1 MPQCIECG
9 HFMEEAIH
17 PETRTVNRC
26 PNCDKVCDTYY
37 EFDEVQ
43 KWIDVALLRRRA
55 WAHIL
60 FNERS
65 IFLKSIY
72 VELPLRVSSLH
83 LVRIIKGP
91 YFHMM
96 NYTATLPRLIFYAI
110 QEFVLLSVAAAWM
123 GNILRSRSGNPLRRW
138 IFAVSLAVSSK
149 FSYCIFLTWV
159 TPTHLLPIVDGIFFL
174 WLTRAFRIL
183 LSISTLCF
191 GMGTATFLSLKD
203 LAAANYLCILY
214 GMVKGIVCYAVP
226 SSTLDI
232 SDKQVIIKTTV
243 GWSNIRAIKKVEN
256 RMGKARQSLKTKTYT
271 MGIGKMVYFVGR
283 VSISTQMVLSI
294 KERHWEDGMF
304 NGQGTYTYK
313 DGSVYEGSWLKGLQ
327 NGHGTYTSAT
337 GKGKYTGEWGNGE
350 PHGRGRL
357 EKSNGSYYDG
367 DWKNGLQNGKGMAKY
382 DDLQTE
388 YHGDWKNGKES
399 GGGHLKY
406 QNVSKAVKFDEGG
419 IVDEEVCFH
428 CLERHATTIFVP
440 CGHVRLC
447 QRCASEEEEEK
458 KKMGQCISVD
468 KLQRCMFICSD
479 PIIRVQNGFWQGGG
493 ETKHK
498 VIPIE
503 VRRHTL
509 VECPST
515 ETIHLNTCLKIV
527 YELVPLVWASLLA
540 YQEVSGIIIGLHN
553 ASLVD
558 LVEIKGQLVEAK
570 GGTLESV
577 LEIVDRSLLD
587 LGWSNCKEHYYNDNE
602 DNVPQTTLL
611 VNNYKGQSFFVKLS
625 RSSIPSATPLYDVH
639 YHLQTDSL
647 ITNDNH
653 YFMIHLTGSKIDAVD
668 VQQSSIPSSITKE
681 MRDCLEKSEFFDAK
695 KIFCDTFLTRN

>member
-72 VELPLRVSSLH
+72 VVLLCCCIEAFVVRSNAVLSSVTAASDAGTAASGLSSLH

-96 NYTATLPRLIFYAI
+96 NYTATLPRLIMYAI

-203 LAAANYLCILY
+203 LAFILFHKKKKKHIINSAANYLCILY

-243 GWSNIRAIKKVEN
+243 GWSNIRAIKKAVFKNKDIYDGDWEN
-256 RMGKARQSLKTKTYT
+256 GLFCGEGEYLYADGSQYKGAWRNGKQNGEGKATFKRGDEYL
-271 MGIGKMVYFVGR
+271 G
-283 VSISTQMVLSI
+283 
-294 KERHWEDGMF
+294 HWEDGMF

-458 KKMGQCISVD
+458 KKMGQHLTCIECNIPVERMI
-468 KLQRCMFICSD
+468 QRLSTNCKDACLF
-479 PIIRVQNGFWQGGG
+479 VKWQGGG

-540 YQEVSGIIIGLHN
+540 YQEVSGPEVTH
-553 ASLVD
+553 
-558 LVEIKGQLVEAK
+558 Q
-570 GGTLESV
+570 V
-577 LEIVDRSLLD
+577 LS
-587 LGWSNCKEHYYNDNE
+587 H
-602 DNVPQTTLL
+602 T
-611 VNNYKGQSFFVKLS
+611 
-625 RSSIPSATPLYDVH
+625 
-639 YHLQTDSL
+639 
-647 ITNDNH
+647 
-653 YFMIHLTGSKIDAVD
+653 
-668 VQQSSIPSSITKE
+668 
-681 MRDCLEKSEFFDAK
+681 
-695 KIFCDTFLTRN
+695 